1 MGKELYF
8 LFTASDRMPFS
19 GLGEHEPLII
29 AFSSCC
35 LFQELGE
42 TLDNQRE

>member
-8 LFTASDRMPFS
+8 LFTVNVRMPFS
-19 GLGEHEPLII
+19 GLVEHEPLII

-35 LFQELGE
+35 LLQEQEE